1 MSQFEQKDNTGAL
14 FQANNMR
21 VLRQGNAMVNGD
33 ECDLIVTESKTK
45 DGRVLYDTYV
55 KIGGFFPNK
64 YKQEGDSKPDV
75 SSTVVVHGESMKMAG
90 WKNVSKN
97 GMAYIKLSFQ
107 PNDGNAKAKS
117 NPQELSAVGQAAQ
130 DDVPDEN
137 IPF

>member
-75 SSTVVVHGESMKMAG
+75 TAPVLIHGEKMKLAG
-90 WKNVSKN
+90 WKNVSKR
-97 GMAYIKLSFQ
+97 GVHYVSLSFT
-107 PNDGNAKAKS
+107 PSDDAS
-117 NPQELSAVGQAAQ
+117 PQHSEPAELSAVGQAAQ
-130 DDVPDEN
+130 DDVPDDN